1 MSGKG
6 EKMPSDGTCGEAVVS
21 VEGFDAQRR
30 STLSSTGLSR
40 KAPAQQQGGQS
51 QSAQRSVR
59 IPVGRSSVCTRC
71 ASSKDVPRVLSS
83 SPPHLSV
90 STLCLCTVCSFL

>member
-51 QSAQRSVR
+51 YRVHR
-59 IPVGRSSVCTRC
+59 GLC
-71 ASSKDVPRVLSS
+71 ASL
-83 SPPHLSV
+83 
-90 STLCLCTVCSFL
+90 